1 MSGEGQNETRPK
13 RPHLNVEGYLNRIN
27 VNQSYQPT
35 LAYLKQ
41 LHRSHLFAIP
51 FENLDIHHGRKIM
64 LDVQRTYKKV
74 IEEKRGGFCY
84 ELNGLFYHLLMQ
96 LKFDCK
102 LISARV
108 FREDGSLGPEFD
120 HMAIVVRINGVQ
132 WLVDVGFGDSF
143 IEPKRL
149 EPYQSMLD
157 YNRYFKFEQDPDDNF
172 ILLMSSEGVDYQQKY
187 LFSLESREY
196 IQFLEMCDYHQTD
209 LESPFRK
216 KKMITIATKSGRI
229 TLTDQSLKA
238 SHLGD
243 KTETTLLNQ
252 DEFYSKLEHH
262 FGITLPR
269 MIQ

>member
-1 MSGEGQNETRPK
+1 MGHPSVNDGRPK
-13 RPHLNVEGYLNRIN
+13 RPKIDVEAYLSRIN
-27 VNQSYQPT
+27 VRQNYQPT

-64 LDVQRTYKKV
+64 LDVHRSFRKV
-74 IEEKRGGFCY
+74 IEEQRGGFCY
-84 ELNGLFYHLLMQ
+84 ELNGLFYHLLLQ

-108 FREDGSLGPEFD
+108 FREDGSLGPDFD
-120 HMAIVVRINGVQ
+120 HMAIVVRIDGVR

-149 EPYQSMLD
+149 EPYQTMLD
-157 YNRYFKFEQDPDDNF
+157 YNRYFKFEMDPDDNF
-172 ILLMSSEGVDYQQKY
+172 ILMMSDEGVDYREKY
-187 LFSLESREY
+187 AFSLETKEY
-196 IQFLEMCDYHQTD
+196 IQFLDMCDYHQSAP
-209 LESPFRK
+209 ESPFLK

-229 TLTDQSLKA
+229 TLTDRLLKTT
-238 SHLGD
+238 HLG
-243 KTETTLLNQ
+243 TVMETALLNE

-262 FGITLPR
+262 FGIRFPAKG
-269 MIQ
+269 